1 MPTYEEAL
9 VHLGIDYPDENI
21 KTIVTQKLA
30 AAVSTVKGAVGDDVE
45 LLLPDDSRVKELVL
59 AYLADLYD
67 NRGVSAKI
75 SNAVRLSMASMELQV
90 KMELRQIREEA
101 AT

>member
-1 MPTYEEAL
+1 MPTYEDAL
-9 VHLGIDYPDENI
+9 VHLGIDYPDEAI

-30 AAVSTVKGAVGDDVE
+30 TAIAIVKGAVGDDVE
-45 LLLPDDSRVKELVL
+45 LLLPDDSRVNELVL

-67 NRGVSAKI
+67 NRGVSAKV
-75 SNAVRLSMASMELQV
+75 SNAVRLSMATTVLQIQTT
-90 KMELRQIREEA
+90 LQRLREEA